1 MAQEFEFIPGWFG
14 LPVPRVWCL
23 LPLTRLPCR
32 QAALHGHRWPG
43 AAGHRRQALLLHRR
57 RAGQSQL
64 KMLVQLA
71 LPTAADDGGA
81 PGGGGGGWASVYPVP
96 SLLPS

>member
-23 LPLTRLPCR
+23 LPLTRLPRR

-57 RAGQSQL
+57 RAGAWP
-64 KMLVQLA
+64 LA
-71 LPTAADDGGA
+71 AVAHPDAN
-81 PGGGGGGWASVYPVP
+81 SNC
-96 SLLPS
+96 